1 MSLSHQN
8 RWLRDQDRR
17 DGAGRMGAGWRWRAQ
32 EPHPGGCARYDP
44 GRVEMARTGAAHLA
58 SPRTLPRHHAD
69 PDQSGGLPGEKDSV
83 SISRWG
89 GRCGAGDRCEGAGGG
104 GCAGVRGGR
113 SRQGGGLRG
122 AGGAVQS
129 GGSGSVPCSSRCA
142 CRSRQG
148 RSEAPAGARSAR
160 LGARGSGR
168 VGPGVGA
175 SAAAAVR
182 AGARGGAVCPNL
194 LQRPGPSR
202 STGRETLIFRAS
214 TRGRSR
220 RETPLQQIRTR
231 PRPGSPQEPHPHHN
245 PPQELLAETSSPE
258 TRRVPR
264 TCRRRPPTVSPVREH
279 SRAPLSPG
287 PPRPLPL
294 PRPHLSTPPFLD
306 RGLERPP

>member
-17 DGAGRMGAGWRWRAQ
+17 DGAGRMGAGRGWRAQ
-32 EPHPGGCARYDP
+32 EPHTSLRPGLFRAITP
-44 GRVEMARTGAAHLA
+44 ILA
-58 SPRTLPRHHAD
+58 SP
-69 PDQSGGLPGEKDSV
+69 GGLPGEKDSV
-83 SISRWG
+83 SISRWR
-89 GRCGAGDRCEGAGGG
+89 GRCGAGDRCEGAGRG

-122 AGGAVQS
+122 AGGAVRS

-202 STGRETLIFRAS
+202 SSGRETLIFRAS
-214 TRGRSR
+214 ARGRSR

-231 PRPGSPQEPHPHHN
+231 PHPGSPQEPHPHHN

-287 PPRPLPL
+287 PPRPLHL
-294 PRPHLSTPPFLD
+294 PRPRLSTPPFLD

>member
-8 RWLRDQDRR
+8 RWLRGQDRR
-17 DGAGRMGAGWRWRAQ
+17 DGAGRMGAGRGWRAQ
-32 EPHPGGCARYDP
+32 EPHTSLRPGLFRAITP
-44 GRVEMARTGAAHLA
+44 ILA
-58 SPRTLPRHHAD
+58 SP
-69 PDQSGGLPGEKDSV
+69 GGLPGEKDSV

-89 GRCGAGDRCEGAGGG
+89 GRCWAGDRCEGAGG

-122 AGGAVQS
+122 AGGAVRS

-214 TRGRSR
+214 ARGRSR

-231 PRPGSPQEPHPHHN
+231 SRPGSPQEPHPHHN

-287 PPRPLPL
+287 PPRPLHL
-294 PRPHLSTPPFLD
+294 PRPRLSTPPFLD